1 MIINVLSAGHAT
13 SLFNLGDLYRQ
24 QQLCHKSR
32 LYFSLCLASP
42 DCLPEASSLLHQCHD
57 PPPAPAP
64 ARQQPGG
71 RGLSAQDR
79 ELVARARRGVGAGP
93 GGGAGQY
100 GGGVERCNGNL
111 SHCV

>member
-1 MIINVLSAGHAT
+1 MIINVVSAGHAT

-64 ARQQPGG
+64 QQPGG

-79 ELVARARRGVGAGP
+79 ELVARARRGVEAGP

>member
-57 PPPAPAP
+57 PRPAL
-64 ARQQPGG
+64 QQPGG

-79 ELVARARRGVGAGP
+79 ELAARARRGVGAGP
-93 GGGAGQY
+93 EGGAGQY

>member
-1 MIINVLSAGHAT
+1 MIINIIWAGHAT

-57 PPPAPAP
+57 PPPAPH
-64 ARQQPGG
+64 QPGR
-71 RGLSAQDR
+71 RGLSAQDL

-100 GGGVERCNGNL
+100 GGGVERCNANL